1 MRILISIFVSTIFC
15 SCVKHKNM
23 LILNGEIENKSINLT
38 ENYDF
43 KYEKNDII
51 EILLISENKEASEL
65 FKTKFEGTSIV
76 TYLSGVAAKGGYT
89 IDANGELNLPFI
101 GTIKASG
108 KTKMELTKEIT
119 QKLSEYIKNPVVQ
132 INLLNFKISVLG
144 EVKQPGTYNIPNERV
159 TLLQALATCGEFTN
173 FSKKDEI
180 HVIREINGE
189 RNEYVVNLNDK
200 SVFSQEVYY
209 LKQNDIV
216 YVPQLKSKIYS
227 VNNQLVLPLV
237 SFTSLVLTA
246 LNLILK

>member
-1 MRILISIFVSTIFC
+1 MKTFVAISISLLLF
-15 SCVKHKNM
+15 SCVKYKNM
-23 LILNGEIENKSINLT
+23 VILNGDIENKSINLS
-38 ENYDF
+38 ENQTLR
-43 KYEKNDII
+43 YEKNDII
-51 EILLISENKEASEL
+51 EILLISENKEASEI

-89 IDANGELNLPFI
+89 IDANGELNLPFV

-108 KTKMELTKEIT
+108 KTKMELTNELT

-159 TLLQALATCGEFTN
+159 TILQALATCGEFTN

-189 RNEYVVNLNDK
+189 RKEYVVNLNDK
-200 SVFSQEVYY
+200 SVFNQDVYY

-227 VNNQLVLPLV
+227 LNNQLVLPLV

>member
-1 MRILISIFVSTIFC
+1 
-15 SCVKHKNM
+15 
-23 LILNGEIENKSINLT
+23 
-38 ENYDF
+38 
-43 KYEKNDII
+43 
-51 EILLISENKEASEL
+51 
-65 FKTKFEGTSIV
+65 
-76 TYLSGVAAKGGYT
+76 
-89 IDANGELNLPFI
+89 
-101 GTIKASG
+101 
-108 KTKMELTKEIT
+108 MELTNEIT
-119 QKLSEYIKNPVVQ
+119 LKISEYIKNPVVQ

-189 RNEYVVNLNDK
+189 RKEYVVNLNDK
-200 SVFSQEVYY
+200 SVFNQDVYY

>member
-1 MRILISIFVSTIFC
+1 MKTILVISLSLLLF
-15 SCVKHKNM
+15 SCVKYNNM
-23 LILNGEIENKSINLT
+23 LILNGEMKNTTINLSEHQT
-38 ENYDF
+38 I

-51 EILLISENKEASEL
+51 EILLISENKEATEL
-65 FKTKFEGTSIV
+65 FKTKFEGNSIV

-89 IDANGELNLPFI
+89 VDDNGELKLPFI
-101 GTIKASG
+101 GAIKASG
-108 KTKMELTKEIT
+108 KTKMELTNEIV

-159 TLLQALATCGEFTN
+159 TILQALATCGEFTS
-173 FSKKDEI
+173 FSKKNEI

-189 RNEYVVNLNDK
+189 RKEYVVNLNDK
-200 SVFSQEVYY
+200 SIFNEDVYF

-216 YVPQLKSKIYS
+216 YVPQLKSKIFTL
-227 VNNQLVLPLV
+227 NNQLVLPFV
-237 SFTSLVLTA
+237 SFTSLILTA